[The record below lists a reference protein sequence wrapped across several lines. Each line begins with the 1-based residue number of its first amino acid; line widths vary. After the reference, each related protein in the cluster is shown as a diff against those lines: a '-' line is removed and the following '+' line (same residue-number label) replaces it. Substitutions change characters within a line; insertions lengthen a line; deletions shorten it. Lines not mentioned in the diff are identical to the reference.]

1 MPPDNARSLPLL
13 PERGFLLSMRVL
25 GIDPGFGTTGLGLIE
40 SSSASDLR
48 AIEWLTIATEAALPL
63 PDRLREIYNDLK
75 TFIAEVKPDLA
86 VVEKVFFSTNVKT
99 AIDVSQARGVI
110 LLCLA
115 ESGIPLLEPG
125 PLQMKTAITGDGRAD
140 KRQVQDM
147 IVRILNLKEIPRPD
161 DAADALALAVYG
173 AIAGRELV
181 LIGREA

>member
-1 MPPDNARSLPLL
+1 
-13 PERGFLLSMRVL
+13 MRIL
-25 GIDPGFGTTGLGLIE
+25 GIDPGFATTGLGLIE
-40 SSSASDLR
+40 SSSGSHFQ
-48 AIEWLTIATEAALPL
+48 AIEWLTISTEAGGQLSE
-63 PDRLREIYNDLK
+63 RLRELYGDLK
-75 TFIAEVKPDLA
+75 SFIAEVKPDLA

-115 ESGIPLLEPG
+115 EAGIPIIEPG

-147 IVRILNLKEIPRPD
+147 IVRLLNLTEIPRPD

-173 AIAGRELV
+173 AIAGRSV
-181 LIGREA
+181 TMEA